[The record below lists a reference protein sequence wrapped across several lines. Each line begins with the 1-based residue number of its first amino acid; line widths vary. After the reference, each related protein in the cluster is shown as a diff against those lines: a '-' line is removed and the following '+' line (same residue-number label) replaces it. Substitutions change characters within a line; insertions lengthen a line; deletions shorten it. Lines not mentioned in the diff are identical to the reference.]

1 MSSRRAAPWAAVAA
15 FVIASAAVGCGRNDS
30 TPSRTETRAPVPLP
44 VRILADSASGGTLPV
59 RAPDAQAW
67 LAGVAST
74 PPKAPS
80 APSGASPSEI
90 APLPDAAPDTTFPV
104 AAPPPSLVID
114 PALKAPIP
122 RSTPP
127 LRIPAR
133 HGGRNEVES
142 VELAVYVDPRGQVE
156 VAKWA
161 GGTSDTA
168 LVRAAVECAS
178 AMTFYPA
185 MRGGEAIGVWC
196 RQRFDFTR

>member
-1 MSSRRAAPWAAVAA
+1 
-15 FVIASAAVGCGRNDS
+15 
-30 TPSRTETRAPVPLP
+30 LP

-67 LAGVAST
+67 LSGVAST
-74 PPKAPS
+74 PPNAP
-80 APSGASPSEI
+80 ALPSGASPSES
-90 APLPDAAPDTTFPV
+90 APLPEAAPDTTIPEAV
-104 AAPPPSLVID
+104 PPSLVID
-114 PALKAPIP
+114 PTLKAPIP
-122 RSTPP
+122 RSTPQ

-161 GGTSDTA
+161 GGTADTA